1 MKEDFNDVALT
12 VKNFV
17 EAPSLVAP
25 LRMAVNDSFHSS
37 LTNGIHEIVGVVP
50 GVTEESPP
58 SCVLQKFKRGDTLVP
73 LSLGYRDVGR
83 SPLHVY
89 KHVELG

>member
-58 SCVLQKFKRGDTLVP
+58 SCVLQKFKSGVRITTIMDTQINPSRTPV
-73 LSLGYRDVGR
+73 SGIEDGA
-83 SPLHVY
+83 
-89 KHVELG
+89 